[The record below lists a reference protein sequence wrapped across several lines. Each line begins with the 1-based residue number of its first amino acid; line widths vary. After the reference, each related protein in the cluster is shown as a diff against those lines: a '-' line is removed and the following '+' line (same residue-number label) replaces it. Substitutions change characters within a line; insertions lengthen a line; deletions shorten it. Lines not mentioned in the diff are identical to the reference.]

1 MHQRRRRR
9 PASTHWFLVVLL
21 SLWLTTTTIVVQAKQ
36 QRVMPSATS
45 PNPSRL
51 MQHWL
56 RRAKDDDGKCPPCF
70 NCMLPGYPCL
80 HFSKCDE
87 FTGRCTCPAGFGGED
102 CSQPVCGGLSDG
114 THRLPREGDSCQCKD
129 GWEGIHC
136 NICTRDDA
144 CLPLVPTNRN
154 ATCFRGGLVVKAN
167 HQMCNV
173 TNKKILDMLP
183 DRPPQVTFSC
193 QKEPATCNF
202 QFWIKEVES
211 FYKCQFTQDPEDS
224 THLMYQCKDIQCR
237 CKPGAMLCGEDG
249 GIDLSDFLTQEIK
262 GPASFNC
269 IDEHCKFEEP
279 EMNKLILSIF
289 GDAFIG
295 LDCKSGECLHYTQRT
310 PKRSST
316 PLMAVLIVAVV
327 LLLIAGVASILVMAK
342 RQNEGMIRLA
352 DSDDAHNER
361 YPNTDNENGK
371 LMADHTPATLS
382 FREINY
388 FVAGSQVLNNV
399 LGTVQPGEL
408 MAIMGAS
415 GAGKTS
421 LLDILAQRNK
431 SGEVQGDLFVNGKT
445 IDNQTY
451 RRVIGYV
458 DQEDTLM
465 PTLTVYETILYS
477 ALLRLPADMSTDA
490 KHARVMDAIHEL
502 GIYHIRNRRI
512 GESGARGISGGEKR
526 RVSIACELVTS
537 PAILFLDEPTSGLD
551 AYNAHNVI
559 ECLRTLARDYRR
571 TIVFTIHQ
579 PRSDIYAMF
588 DRLILLADGWLVYS
602 GSAQGARNHF
612 AQAGYSCPL
621 GYNVADFLVDVTK
634 SNASATNNTS
644 KQTLGAAMNTASN
657 TRNGDGDD
665 DDDDEP
671 GTSRF
676 THESSEQSPLLP
688 SMLPSNTNGSHR
700 PTSGFNHQMG
710 DFYTPS
716 TMPTYDS
723 DDDIMDM
730 DDEPRAA
737 AYWENSLSSNPW
749 ASQRR
754 VTRAERPASM
764 KSTDTTTLMPDQSG
778 NDANVLIMSLH
789 LKRLVKAYRRSE
801 LARQTLEDIERQ
813 TSTIHGE
820 PFGVEVPS
828 FFDMTAPRRSSYW
841 SQFCILS
848 NRTFKNLYR
857 NPYLMLTHYAISLF
871 LAVFCGLLFYNVT
884 NDISGF
890 QNRMGLF
897 FFVCALFGF
906 SCLTSLQVFSAE
918 RILFVRERA
927 NGYYSPI
934 TYFVAKVLFDIIPLR
949 VVPPILLGLV
959 VYHMVGLVPGISHF
973 AKFLLV
979 LVIFNLTAASICL
992 LLGVLFKDI
1001 SIANLLSSL
1010 MMLFSMLFGG
1020 LLLNK
1025 DSIPLYLR
1033 WLKHLSFFNYA
1044 FEALIVNEMV
1054 YLQLTEKKYGLE
1066 IDVPGATILSTF
1078 GFDASAFWPD
1088 VIKLSVMC
1096 MGFLVAAY
1104 LGLHILVRE
1113 RR

>member
-1 MHQRRRRR
+1 
-9 PASTHWFLVVLL
+9 
-21 SLWLTTTTIVVQAKQ
+21 
-36 QRVMPSATS
+36 
-45 PNPSRL
+45 
-51 MQHWL
+51 
-56 RRAKDDDGKCPPCF
+56 
-70 NCMLPGYPCL
+70 MLPGYSCS

-114 THRLPREGDSCQCKD
+114 EHRLPRQGDSCQCKA

-136 NICTRDDA
+136 NICTQDDA

-193 QKEPATCNF
+193 EKKPATCNF

-211 FYKCQFTQDPEDS
+211 FYCALDKCAFSQNPEDAAQLS
-224 THLMYQCKDIQCR
+224 YECKHIQCR

-249 GIDLSDFLTQEIK
+249 GIDLSDFLTDKIK

-269 IDEHCKFEEP
+269 EGAHCKFEEP
-279 EMNKLILSIF
+279 EMNQLILSIF

-295 LDCKSGECLHYTQRT
+295 LDCKSGECLHYTQV
-310 PKRSST
+310 PGFKRSPRQRST
-316 PLMAVLIVAVV
+316 PLMAVSIVAVV
-327 LLLIAGVASILVMAK
+327 LLLVAGVAGVLAMAK
-342 RQNEGMIRLA
+342 RQNEGMIRLSDA
-352 DSDDAHNER
+352 DDSNGGSQRRQHHHRRHPSADD
-361 YPNTDNENGK
+361 ENGK

-388 FVAGSQVLNNV
+388 FVAGQQVLNNV

-421 LLDILAQRNK
+421 LLDILARRNK
-431 SGEVQGDLFVNGKT
+431 SGEVQGELFVNGKT
-445 IDNQTY
+445 IDNETY

-477 ALLRLPADMSTDA
+477 ALLRLPAAMSTDA

-502 GIYHIRNRRI
+502 GIHHIRNRRI

-551 AYNAHNVI
+551 AYNAHNVV

-588 DRLILLADGWLVYS
+588 DRLVLLADGWLVYS
-602 GSAQGARNHF
+602 GNAHGARNHF
-612 AQAGYSCPL
+612 AQAGHPCPL
-621 GYNVADFLVDVTK
+621 GYNVADFLVDITK
-634 SNASATNNTS
+634 SNESTLAV
-644 KQTLGAAMNTASN
+644 KQPQSTMHGADMPHVAMDN
-657 TRNGDGDD
+657 
-665 DDDDEP
+665 EP
-671 GTSRF
+671 G
-676 THESSEQSPLLP
+676 SSNGGGGTGGDHDADEQAPLLLNP
-688 SMLPSNTNGSHR
+688 RATSDLGHGHRQSNG
-700 PTSGFNHQMG
+700 G
-710 DFYTPS
+710 DFYAPPA
-716 TMPTYDS
+716 MPPYDS
-723 DDDIMDM
+723 DEEIMDI

-749 ASQRR
+749 ASAKGSRSK
-754 VTRAERPASM
+754 RPASM
-764 KSTDTTTLMPDQSG
+764 KSTDTTLTTGRPGD
-778 NDANVLIMSLH
+778 DAGVVVMSAH
-789 LKRLVKAYRRSE
+789 LKQLVKAYRRSV
-801 LARQTLEDIERQ
+801 LARQLLEDIERQ
-813 TSTIHGE
+813 TSGHLPASTVHGE

-828 FFDMTAPRRSSYW
+828 FFGMTAPRRSSYW
-841 SQFCILS
+841 TQFCILS

-857 NPYLMLTHYAISLF
+857 NPYLMLTHYGISLF

-949 VVPPILLGLV
+949 VMPPILLGLV
-959 VYHMVGLVPGISHF
+959 VYHMVGLVPGIGHF

-992 LLGVLFKDI
+992 LLGVLFRDI
-1001 SIANLLSSL
+1001 SIANLLASL
-1010 MMLFSMLFGG
+1010 VMLFSMLFGG

-1025 DSIPLYLR
+1025 ESIPVYLR

-1078 GFDASAFWPD
+1078 GFDASAFWSD

-1096 MGFLVAAY
+1096 ASCLVAAY
-1104 LGLHILVRE
+1104 LGLLILVRE

>member
-1 MHQRRRRR
+1 M
-9 PASTHWFLVVLL
+9 ANDSLDSILL
-21 SLWLTTTTIVVQAKQ
+21 SLLAITLTTTVKAKQ
-36 QRVMPSATS
+36 RPLLPATS
-45 PNPSRL
+45 PNPGTL
-51 MQHWL
+51 MQTWL
-56 RRAKDDDGKCPPCF
+56 RRAKDEGGECPPCF
-70 NCMLPGYPCL
+70 NCMLPGYPCS

-87 FTGRCTCPAGFGGED
+87 FTGRCICPAGFGGED

-114 THRLPREGDSCQCKD
+114 THRMPREGDSCQCKD

-136 NICTRDDA
+136 NICKQDDA

-211 FYKCQFTQDPEDS
+211 FYCALDKCKFSQDPDDENR
-224 THLMYQCKDIQCR
+224 LFYQCKNVQCR

-249 GIDLSDFLTQEIK
+249 GIDLSDFLTEEIK

-269 IDEHCKFEEP
+269 EGEHCKFEEP
-279 EMNKLILSIF
+279 EMNKLILNIF

-295 LDCKSGECLHYTQRT
+295 LDCRSGECLHYTQVPGFKRS

-316 PLMAVLIVAVV
+316 PMMIVSIIAVV
-327 LLLIAGVASILVMAK
+327 LLLIAGVSAIVIMAK
-342 RQNEGMIRLA
+342 RQNEGTIRLS
-352 DSDDAHNER
+352 DSDEGNGAASDLDDEG
-361 YPNTDNENGK
+361 GK

-382 FREINY
+382 FREVNY
-388 FVAGSQVLNNV
+388 FVAGSHVLNNI

-431 SGEVQGDLFVNGKT
+431 SGEVHGDIFVNGKT
-445 IDNQTY
+445 VDNQTY

-490 KHARVMDAIHEL
+490 KHSRVMDSIHEL

-512 GESGARGISGGEKR
+512 GESGARSISGGEKR

-551 AYNAHNVI
+551 SYNAHNVI
-559 ECLRTLARDYRR
+559 ECLRTLAREYRR
-571 TIVFTIHQ
+571 TVIFTIHQ

-602 GSAQGARNHF
+602 GSAQAARNHF
-612 AQAGYSCPL
+612 AQAGHSCPI
-621 GYNVADFLVDVTK
+621 GYNVADFLVD
-634 SNASATNNTS
+634 
-644 KQTLGAAMNTASN
+644 
-657 TRNGDGDD
+657 
-665 DDDDEP
+665 
-671 GTSRF
+671 
-676 THESSEQSPLLP
+676 
-688 SMLPSNTNGSHR
+688 R
-700 PTSGFNHQMG
+700 PNLRSDRIS
-710 DFYTPS
+710 DFYAPP
-716 TMPTYDS
+716 MN
-723 DDDIMDM
+723 DM
-730 DDEPRAA
+730 NA
-737 AYWENSLSSNPW
+737 NPW
-749 ASQRR
+749 ASQSVIRTRR
-754 VTRAERPASM
+754 PDSM
-764 KSTDTTTLMPDQSG
+764 RSADT
-778 NDANVLIMSLH
+778 MSLASG
-789 LKRLVKAYRRSE
+789 RLHGDTEVVMK

-828 FFDMTAPRRSSYW
+828 FFDMTAPRRSSRW
-841 SQFCILS
+841 TQFRILS

-857 NPYLMLTHYAISLF
+857 NPYLMLTHYGISLF

-927 NGYYSPI
+927 NGYYAPI
-934 TYFVAKVLFDIIPLR
+934 TYFAAKVLFDIIPLR
-949 VVPPILLGLV
+949 VAPPVLLGLV

-1001 SIANLLSSL
+1001 SIANLLASL
-1010 MMLFSMLFGG
+1010 MMLFSMLFG
-1020 LLLNK
+1020 
-1025 DSIPLYLR
+1025 DSIPMYLR

-1096 MGFLVAAY
+1096 ASFLVAAY
-1104 LGLHILVRE
+1104 FGLLILVRE